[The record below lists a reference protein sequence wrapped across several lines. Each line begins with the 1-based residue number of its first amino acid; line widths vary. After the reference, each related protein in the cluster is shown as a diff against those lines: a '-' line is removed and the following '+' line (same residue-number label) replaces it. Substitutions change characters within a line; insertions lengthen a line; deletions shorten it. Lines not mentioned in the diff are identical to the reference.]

1 MDGMYGITLLFYVLG
16 EELVREPKSLS
27 FVWYLRYV
35 YIVLPYARSL
45 TFVSLLGSPIEY
57 LTKVPYFER
66 SVSQASQRPAR
77 KALSRSWCCYCGSI
91 PNCASSD
98 A

>member
-16 EELVREPKSLS
+16 EELELEPKSLS

-45 TFVSLLGSPIEY
+45 TLFLCRG
-57 LTKVPYFER
+57 
-66 SVSQASQRPAR
+66 RP
-77 KALSRSWCCYCGSI
+77 
-91 PNCASSD
+91 
-98 A
+98 

>member
-1 MDGMYGITLLFYVLG
+1 MDGMCGITLLFYVLG

-45 TFVSLLGSPIEY
+45 TLFLCWD
-57 LTKVPYFER
+57 
-66 SVSQASQRPAR
+66 RP
-77 KALSRSWCCYCGSI
+77 
-91 PNCASSD
+91 
-98 A
+98 